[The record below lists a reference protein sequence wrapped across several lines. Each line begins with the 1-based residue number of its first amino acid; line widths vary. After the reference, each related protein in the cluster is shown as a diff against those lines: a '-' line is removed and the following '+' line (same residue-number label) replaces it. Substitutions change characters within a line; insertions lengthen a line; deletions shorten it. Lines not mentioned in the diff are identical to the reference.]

1 MKNIL
6 KIILVTFVTLF
17 PTLSQAQITNKEI
30 VELAEKGVL
39 TKEEAKTAIDKNL
52 LHRFEIE
59 NAQFELAEERIDRS
73 IAISTISI
81 VAICA
86 ITIVILTFRH
96 LRKKD
101 EREKDFIMS
110 LADKG
115 VLTQTALKNIDTII
129 PQKKITDS
137 KKFMTDATLI
147 GLGWAIG
154 YSIANSGMDDIFIT
168 PANILLALGIMRII
182 VRTIIFTIE
191 IINRVIN
198 KKKVIKEETSNDEI
212 TNDTL
217 PEER

>member
-1 MKNIL
+1 
-6 KIILVTFVTLF
+6 
-17 PTLSQAQITNKEI
+17 
-30 VELAEKGVL
+30 
-39 TKEEAKTAIDKNL
+39 
-52 LHRFEIE
+52 
-59 NAQFELAEERIDRS
+59 
-73 IAISTISI
+73 
-81 VAICA
+81 
-86 ITIVILTFRH
+86 
-96 LRKKD
+96 
-101 EREKDFIMS
+101 
-110 LADKG
+110 
-115 VLTQTALKNIDTII
+115 
-129 PQKKITDS
+129 
-137 KKFMTDATLI
+137 MTDATLI